1 MLTVKMAV
9 SVTEGAGDN
18 RKRKEIGAVQVFT
31 PEMSEIAKIAV
42 GAKETGKDENDGLP
56 IYDSQEANWLFGA
69 VYNAVK
75 MAARNKLE
83 NKSVKLKEGLKIAE
97 TMEELTEEGQR
108 GGGGEGLAILREV
121 KAAFAEWVATL
132 GKSEATAS
140 YIITMFTNRAALAT
154 QIKSV
159 KEKMSKYV
167 EEFATTLTD
176 EQIDRF
182 SRPLEAIAAACTTP
196 STAEEAQDF

>member
-1 MLTVKMAV
+1 MLKVKMPV
-9 SVTEGAGDN
+9 SVTEGTGDN
-18 RKRKEIGAVQVFT
+18 RKRKEIGAVEVFT
-31 PEMSEIAKIAV
+31 PEMSEILQIAAA
-42 GAKETGKDENDGLP
+42 AKETSKDETDGLP
-56 IYDSQEANWLFGA
+56 VFDSQEANWQFGA

-83 NKSVKLKEGLKIAE
+83 NKSIKLKEGLTIAE
-97 TMEELTEEGQR
+97 TMAALTEEGQR

-121 KAAFAEWVATL
+121 KASFAEWVASL
-132 GKSEATAS
+132 GKSEATS
-140 YIITMFTNRAALAT
+140 QYIITMFTNRAALAT

-167 EEFATTLTD
+167 EEFAATLTD

-182 SRPLEAIAAACTTP
+182 TRPLEAIAAACSTP

>member
-1 MLTVKMAV
+1 MLQVKMAV
-9 SVTEGAGDN
+9 SVTEGTGDN
-18 RKRKEIGAVQVFT
+18 RKRKEIGTVQVFT

-42 GAKETGKDENDGLP
+42 SAKETGKDETDGLP
-56 IYDSQEANWLFGA
+56 VFDSQEANWLFSA

-83 NKSVKLKEGLKIAE
+83 NKSISLKEGLSIAE
-97 TMEELTEEGQR
+97 TMEALTEEGQR

-121 KAAFAEWVATL
+121 KAAFGSWVATL

-182 SRPLEAIAAACTTP
+182 SRPLEAIAAACMTP